1 MCEMCVPDMAV
12 LDGFIP
18 ASKPV
23 PTARVVEAVIP
34 APVRPAMRPFMVM
47 PILAHLSAN

>member
-23 PTARVVEAVIP
+23 PTARIVEAVIP
-34 APVRPAMRPFMVM
+34 APERTAMWPFMAM
-47 PILAHLSAN
+47 PMLTRLSAN